1 MSVVLQSGSQKIQ
14 THQVPHYSGEKK
26 SNQIDYKPVYN
37 VPLFSYLI
45 PRHLLSFATHCR
57 VKHAVFGRKKIQ
69 KMLTCVKRDVRV
81 HSLLHIQMAKNN
93 TFETIIVSVLLFLKE
108 RSAAATSHIATFQFA
123 VTSFLNLPHEA
134 TTASRKPSK
143 PAMYI
148 RETHIRCWEGYL
160 LLFCSMLL
168 GMSPESR

>member
-14 THQVPHYSGEKK
+14 THQVPRYSGEKR

-57 VKHAVFGRKKIQ
+57 VKHAVFGRRKSRR
-69 KMLTCVKRDVRV
+69 C
-81 HSLLHIQMAKNN
+81 LHVLSEMSGCTVYFTYKWQKNN
-93 TFETIIVSVLLFLKE
+93 TFETIVSVLLFLKE

>member
-1 MSVVLQSGSQKIQ
+1 
-14 THQVPHYSGEKK
+14 
-26 SNQIDYKPVYN
+26 
-37 VPLFSYLI
+37 
-45 PRHLLSFATHCR
+45 
-57 VKHAVFGRKKIQ
+57 
-69 KMLTCVKRDVRV
+69 MLTRVKRDVSV
-81 HSLLHIQMAKNN
+81 HSLLHVQMAKNN

-123 VTSFLNLPHEA
+123 VTFFLNLPHEA

-148 RETHIRCWEGYL
+148 TEFRETHVRCWEGYL